1 MTDKQS
7 TAESTDQQ
15 CREKVFFP
23 IGEVAKE
30 LGVEQ
35 YVLRFWESKFPQI
48 NPMKRRGRR
57 LYDRGDIEVIKKI
70 KHMLYDLGYTIK
82 GAQMELKKQTSA
94 DKVVPRGPSR
104 ELGGLL
110 EDLMGMRELLI
121 KTLNGM

>member
-1 MTDKQS
+1 MTRGQS
-7 TAESTDQQ
+7 LGTGSGLQ
-15 CREKVFFP
+15 CRDKVFFP

-35 YVLRFWESKFPQI
+35 YVLRFWENKFPQI

-57 LYDRGDIEVIKKI
+57 LYDRDDIEIIKKI

-82 GAQMELKKQTSA
+82 GAQMELSKQRRAQKT
-94 DKVVPRGPSR
+94 VPDEPLR

-110 EDLMGMRELLI
+110 ENLIGMRELLI

>member
-1 MTDKQS
+1 MTGEQS
-7 TAESTDQQ
+7 TAMSAVPTG
-15 CREKVFFP
+15 EKMFFP

-35 YVLRFWESKFPQI
+35 YVLRFWENKFPQI

-82 GAQMELKKQTSA
+82 GAQMELNKQRRAQKAATSE
-94 DKVVPRGPSR
+94 SSH

-110 EDLMGMRELLI
+110 KDLMGMRELLI
-121 KTLNGM
+121 KALNGM